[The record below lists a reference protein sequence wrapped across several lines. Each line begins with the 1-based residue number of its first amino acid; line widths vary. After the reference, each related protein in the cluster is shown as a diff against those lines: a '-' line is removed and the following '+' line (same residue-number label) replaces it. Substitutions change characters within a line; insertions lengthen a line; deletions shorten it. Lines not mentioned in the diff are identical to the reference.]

1 MEQNLV
7 IGIDVG
13 GQTTKCGV
21 VDARGTVLA
30 QTVIRSDSYTTVEPY
45 IEELAAA
52 LKKIITDAGAEGQIR
67 GIGVGAPN
75 ANYYTG
81 EVENAVNL
89 SWGRAGSIPFAKM
102 LTEAMGGIPVTL
114 TNDANAAA
122 YGELLAG
129 AGKGCKDF
137 VAVTLGTGVGSGIIL
152 DGKILTG
159 SNFAGG
165 EIGHSYIIAGGEKCS
180 CGNCGCWEAY
190 ASASALK
197 RQTAEAM
204 KAHPESVMWK
214 IAGSLEGVDGRTAF
228 DAMRKNDE
236 AGKEVVDNYIR
247 YVSIGI
253 VNVINIFQPE
263 FVCIGGGICNEKE
276 TLLAPI
282 REFVDAHDY
291 NRNPKVRTKICTA
304 ILGNDAGIIGA
315 AGLFKLA

>member
-102 LTEAMGGIPVTL
+102 LTEAMDGIPVTL

-122 YGELLAG
+122 MGEMTYGAARG
-129 AGKGCKDF
+129 MKNF
-137 VAVTLGTGVGSGIIL
+137 IMITLGTGVGSGIVINGEMVYGH
-152 DGKILTG
+152 DG
-159 SNFAGG
+159 FAG
-165 EIGHSYIIAGGEKCS
+165 ELGHTTIVRHNGRRCNCGKSGCLETYCS
-180 CGNCGCWEAY
+180 C
-190 ASASALK
+190 
-197 RQTAEAM
+197 
-204 KAHPESVMWK
+204 
-214 IAGSLEGVDGRTAF
+214 
-228 DAMRKNDE
+228 
-236 AGKEVVDNYIR
+236 
-247 YVSIGI
+247 
-253 VNVINIFQPE
+253 
-263 FVCIGGGICNEKE
+263 
-276 TLLAPI
+276 LLYTSPSP
-282 REFVDAHDY
+282 RD
-291 NRNPKVRTKICTA
+291 
-304 ILGNDAGIIGA
+304 
-315 AGLFKLA
+315 

>member
-1 MEQNLV
+1 MYH
-7 IGIDVG
+7 IGIDLGGTNIAVG
-13 GQTTKCGV
+13 VTDDDFNIIG
-21 VDARGTVLA
+21 RGRKRTPVGA
-30 QTVIRSDSYTTVEPY
+30 ESDEIISEM
-45 IEELAAA
+45 AAA
-52 LKKIITDAGAEGQIR
+52 AKMA
-67 GIGVGAPN
+67 
-75 ANYYTG
+75 
-81 EVENAVNL
+81 VENAGLQMSDIADV
-89 SWGRAGSIPFAKM
+89 
-102 LTEAMGGIPVTL
+102 GIAAPGTINSETGYIEYSNNIKFKNYPAVQKL
-114 TNDANAAA
+114 KELLGADKCYIANDANAAA

-204 KAHPESVMWK
+204 MAHPESVMWK

>member
-1 MEQNLV
+1 MYH
-7 IGIDVG
+7 IGIDLGGTNIAVG
-13 GQTTKCGV
+13 VTDDDFNIIG
-21 VDARGTVLA
+21 RGRKRTPVGA
-30 QTVIRSDSYTTVEPY
+30 ESDEIISEM
-45 IEELAAA
+45 AAA
-52 LKKIITDAGAEGQIR
+52 AKMA
-67 GIGVGAPN
+67 
-75 ANYYTG
+75 
-81 EVENAVNL
+81 VENAGLQMSDIADV
-89 SWGRAGSIPFAKM
+89 
-102 LTEAMGGIPVTL
+102 GIAAPGTINSETGYIEYSNNIKFKNYPAVQKL
-114 TNDANAAA
+114 KELLGADKCYIANDANAAA
-122 YGELLAG
+122 CGELLAG

>member
-1 MEQNLV
+1 MYH
-7 IGIDVG
+7 IGIDLGGTNIAVG
-13 GQTTKCGV
+13 VTDDDFNIIG
-21 VDARGTVLA
+21 RGRKRTPVGA
-30 QTVIRSDSYTTVEPY
+30 ESDEIISEM
-45 IEELAAA
+45 AAA
-52 LKKIITDAGAEGQIR
+52 AKMA
-67 GIGVGAPN
+67 
-75 ANYYTG
+75 
-81 EVENAVNL
+81 VENAGLQMSDIADV
-89 SWGRAGSIPFAKM
+89 
-102 LTEAMGGIPVTL
+102 GIAAPGTINSETGYIEYSNNIKFKNYPAVQKLKELLGTDKCYIA
-114 TNDANAAA
+114 NDANAAA